1 MSSYSRNI
9 RRANSARRSRVLG
22 AGLALTLL
30 SGAALADGAHRFVF
44 TAYRNAAGG
53 RQVVAG
59 HYRAALQVLRDS
71 ADTDA
76 LDPAAQETNRCVA
89 YSMTL
94 RLREARVAC
103 DAAVRAAR
111 KQRDAFPAWWTWIP
125 ATYDDDVAIA
135 YANRAVMHWMSNDAA
150 AAHRDLAEARELS
163 PRSGFVA
170 QNLEALEMHAA
181 LAQAAAPPPK
191 S

>member
-44 TAYRNAAGG
+44 TAYSNAAGG

-71 ADTDA
+71 PDTAA
-76 LDPAAQETNRCVA
+76 LDPAAEETNRCVA

-94 RLREARVAC
+94 RLREAQVAC
-103 DAAVRAAR
+103 DAAVQAAR

-125 ATYDDDVAIA
+125 STYDDDVAIA

-181 LAQAAAPPPK
+181 LARAGAPPPK